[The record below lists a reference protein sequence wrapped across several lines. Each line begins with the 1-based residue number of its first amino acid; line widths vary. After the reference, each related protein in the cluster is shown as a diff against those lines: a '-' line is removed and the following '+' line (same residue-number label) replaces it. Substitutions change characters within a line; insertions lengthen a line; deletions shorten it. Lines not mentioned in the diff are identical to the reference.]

1 MSSRFWVRRLR
12 RRAIGDDRGA
22 NLVEFALL
30 SIPFLMITLGLIDFG
45 RAIFAYNALVNGT
58 REAARVAIVRG
69 SHSGSPITAA
79 QVTAV
84 VQNRAVGLNPAGVT
98 VNVTWNGQTCP
109 APPAGCTPNND
120 PGNMIR
126 IVSTYTFQ
134 PLTTF
139 AINRTITLRSRAEM
153 MIHR

>member
-1 MSSRFWVRRLR
+1 MVRRFRIRWR

-30 SIPFLMITLGLIDFG
+30 AVPFLMITLGLVDFG
-45 RAIFAYNALVNGT
+45 RAIFAYNALAHAT
-58 REAARVAIVRG
+58 REAARVAMVRG

-79 QVTAV
+79 QVTTL
-84 VQNRAVGLNPAGVT
+84 VQNRAIGLDQSAVVVST
-98 VNVTWNGQTCP
+98 TWDGNTC
-109 APPAGCTPNND
+109 ACTPYND
-120 PGNMIR
+120 PGKVIR
-126 IVSTYTFQ
+126 IVSTYSFQ

-139 AINRTITLRSRAEM
+139 AISTPITLRSRAEL